1 MLVLGVESSGPRGGV
16 ALLEDGRTLGE
27 ALFEA
32 GMVHGREIA
41 PATDR
46 LLKAAG
52 RGPADLG
59 LVAVDIGPG
68 SYTGL
73 RVGLSAAKGL
83 AYALGRPI
91 IGVPSLDVLAL
102 QGSGAH
108 PAGLAEAA
116 AGTGGTIAPA
126 LDAKWDQ
133 VYGALY
139 EVRGGRPERTTDMV
153 AERPEEFAARVPSNA
168 LVVGDALER
177 HAPLFTARGARL
189 APRELWTPRPALV
202 ASIGLARH
210 REGLRHDAATLVPL
224 YLRKTEA
231 EEKFGTKAP

>member
-16 ALLEDGRTLGE
+16 ALLEDSRTLGE

-41 PATDR
+41 PAADR

-52 RGPADLG
+52 RGPADLD

-73 RVGLSAAKGL
+73 RVGLAAAKGL
-83 AYALGRPI
+83 AFALGRPI
-91 IGVPSLDVLAL
+91 VGVPSLDVLA
-102 QGSGAH
+102 
-108 PAGLAEAA
+108 EAA
-116 AGTGGTIAPA
+116 KGLGGVLATAI
-126 LDAKWDQ
+126 DAKWDQ

-139 EVRGGRPERTTDMV
+139 EVRNGRPERTTEMY
-153 AERPEEFAARVPSNA
+153 AERPEAFADRVPAEA

-177 HAPLFTARGARL
+177 HAALFAARGARA
-189 APRELWTPRPALV
+189 APRELWNPSPALV
-202 ASIGLARH
+202 AALGRARLL
-210 REGLRHDAATLVPL
+210 EGQRDDAATVVPL
-224 YLRKTEA
+224 YLRRTEA
-231 EEKFGTKAP
+231 EEKFGPPPR

>member
-1 MLVLGVESSGPRGGV
+1 VLGVESSGPRGGV

-91 IGVPSLDVLAL
+91 IGVPSLDVLA
-102 QGSGAH
+102 
-108 PAGLAEAA
+108 EAA

-153 AERPEEFAARVPSNA
+153 AERPEAFAARVPADA

-177 HAPLFTARGARL
+177 HAALFTARGARL

-231 EEKFGTKAP
+231 EEKFGPPSR

>member
-41 PATDR
+41 PAADR
-46 LLKAAG
+46 LLRAAG
-52 RGPADLG
+52 KGPADLG

-83 AYALGRPI
+83 AYALGRPM
-91 IGVPSLDVLAL
+91 IGVPSLDVLA
-102 QGSGAH
+102 
-108 PAGLAEAA
+108 EAA
-116 AGTGGTIAPA
+116 KGLGPILATA

-139 EVRGGRPERTTDMV
+139 EIRSGRPERTTEML
-153 AERPEEFAARVPSNA
+153 AERPEAFAARVPA
-168 LVVGDALER
+168 GAMVVGDALER
-177 HAPLFTARGARL
+177 HEALFSARGAKA
-189 APRELWTPRPALV
+189 APRELWSPKPSIV
-202 ASIGLARH
+202 ASLGLERH
-210 REGLRHDAATLVPL
+210 RAGQRHDAATLVPL

-231 EEKFGTKAP
+231 EEKFGPK

>member
-16 ALLEDGRTLGE
+16 ALLEDGRTLGQ

-41 PATDR
+41 PGADR
-46 LLKAAG
+46 LLRSAG
-52 RGPADLG
+52 KGPGDLG
-59 LVAVDIGPG
+59 LIAVDIGPG

-73 RVGLSAAKGL
+73 RVGLAAAKGL
-83 AYALGRPI
+83 AYALGKPL
-91 IGVPSLDVLAL
+91 IGVPSLDVLA
-102 QGSGAH
+102 
-108 PAGLAEAA
+108 EAA
-116 AGTGGTIAPA
+116 AGQGATIAPA

-139 EVRGGRPERTTDMV
+139 EVRNGRPSRSSEMV
-153 AERPEEFAARVPSNA
+153 AERPEAFAARVTA
-168 LVVGDALER
+168 GTLVVGDALER
-177 HAPLFTARGARL
+177 HADLFAARGARL
-189 APRELWTPRPALV
+189 APRELWTPSPALV
-202 ASIGLARH
+202 AALGLARH

-231 EEKFGTKAP
+231 EEKFRPK

>member
-41 PATDR
+41 PAADR
-46 LLKAAG
+46 LLRAAG
-52 RGPADLG
+52 KGPADLD

-73 RVGLSAAKGL
+73 RVGLAAAKGL
-83 AYALGRPI
+83 AYALGRPM
-91 IGVPSLDVLAL
+91 IGVPSLDL
-102 QGSGAH
+102 
-108 PAGLAEAA
+108 LAEAA
-116 AGTGGTIAPA
+116 AGLGSTIAAA

-133 VYGALY
+133 VYGAIY
-139 EVRGGRPERTTDMV
+139 EIRNGRPERTTEML
-153 AERPEEFAARVPSNA
+153 AERPEAFAARVA
-168 LVVGDALER
+168 AGTRVVGDALER
-177 HAPLFTARGARL
+177 HAELFTARGARL
-189 APRELWTPRPALV
+189 APREYGSPRPSLV
-202 ASIGLARH
+202 ASLGLARH
-210 REGLRHDAATLVPL
+210 REGLRHDSATLVPL

-231 EEKFGTKAP
+231 EEKFGPK

>member
-46 LLKAAG
+46 LLRAAG
-52 RGPADLG
+52 KGPGDLG

-73 RVGLSAAKGL
+73 RVGLAAAKGL
-83 AYALGRPI
+83 AYALGRPM
-91 IGVPSLDVLAL
+91 IGVPSLDVLAEA
-102 QGSGAH
+102 G
-108 PAGLAEAA
+108 AGL
-116 AGTGGTIAPA
+116 GTMIATA
-126 LDAKWDQ
+126 IDAKWDQ
-133 VYGALY
+133 VYGAMY
-139 EVRGGRPERTTDMV
+139 EIRNGRPERTTDML
-153 AERPEEFAARVPSNA
+153 AERPDVFAARVMSGTW
-168 LVVGDALER
+168 VVGDALER
-177 HAPLFTARGARL
+177 HAGLFSARGAKI
-189 APRELWTPRPALV
+189 APRDLWAPKPSLI
-202 ASIGLARH
+202 ASLGLARH
-210 REGLRHDAATLVPL
+210 REGRRDDAATLAPL

-231 EEKFGTKAP
+231 EEKFGPK

>member
-41 PATDR
+41 PAADR
-46 LLKAAG
+46 LLRAAG
-52 RGPADLG
+52 KGPADLG
-59 LVAVDIGPG
+59 LVVVDIGPG

-83 AYALGRPI
+83 AYALGRPM
-91 IGVPSLDVLAL
+91 IGVPSLDVLA
-102 QGSGAH
+102 
-108 PAGLAEAA
+108 EAA
-116 AGTGGTIAPA
+116 KGLGPILATA

-139 EVRGGRPERTTDMV
+139 EIRSGRPERTTEML
-153 AERPEEFAARVPSNA
+153 AERPEA
-168 LVVGDALER
+168 
-177 HAPLFTARGARL
+177 
-189 APRELWTPRPALV
+189 
-202 ASIGLARH
+202 
-210 REGLRHDAATLVPL
+210 
-224 YLRKTEA
+224 
-231 EEKFGTKAP
+231 

>member
-41 PATDR
+41 PAADR
-46 LLKAAG
+46 LLRAAG
-52 RGPADLG
+52 KGPSDLG

-73 RVGLSAAKGL
+73 RVGLAAAKGL
-83 AYALGRPI
+83 AYALGRPL
-91 IGVPSLDVLAL
+91 IGVPSLDVLA
-102 QGSGAH
+102 
-108 PAGLAEAA
+108 EAA
-116 AGTGGTIAPA
+116 AGLGATLAPA

-139 EVRGGRPERTTDMV
+139 DVRNGRPARISEMV
-153 AERPEEFAARVPSNA
+153 AERPEAFAARVA
-168 LVVGDALER
+168 AGTLVLGDALER
-177 HAPLFTARGARL
+177 HAALFTARGARL
-189 APRELWTPRPALV
+189 AARELWAPKPSLV
-202 ASIGLARH
+202 ASLGLARH

-231 EEKFGTKAP
+231 EEKFGPK

>member
-16 ALLEDGRTLGE
+16 ALLEDGRALGE

-41 PATDR
+41 PAADR
-46 LLKAAG
+46 LLRAAG
-52 RGPADLG
+52 KGPADLG

-73 RVGLSAAKGL
+73 RVGLAAAKGL
-83 AYALGRPI
+83 AYALGRPL
-91 IGVPSLDVLAL
+91 IGVPSLDA
-102 QGSGAH
+102 
-108 PAGLAEAA
+108 LAEAA
-116 AGTGGTIAPA
+116 AGLGATLATA

-139 EVRGGRPERTTDMV
+139 EVKNGRPSRILDMV
-153 AERPEEFAARVPSNA
+153 AERPEEFAARVPSGA
-168 LVVGDALER
+168 VAVGDALER
-177 HAPLFTARGARL
+177 HAALFTARGARP
-189 APRELWTPRPALV
+189 APRELWTPKPSIV
-202 ASIGLARH
+202 ASLGWARH
-210 REGLRHDAATLVPL
+210 RDGLRHDAATLVPL

-231 EEKFGTKAP
+231 EEKFGPK

>member
-16 ALLEDGRTLGE
+16 ALLEEGRTLGE

-41 PATDR
+41 PAADR
-46 LLKAAG
+46 LLRAAG
-52 RGPADLG
+52 KGPADLG

-73 RVGLSAAKGL
+73 RVGLAAGKGL
-83 AYALGRPI
+83 AYALGRPL
-91 IGVPSLDVLAL
+91 IGVPSLDVLA
-102 QGSGAH
+102 
-108 PAGLAEAA
+108 EAA
-116 AGTGGTIAPA
+116 AGLGGTIVPA

-133 VYGALY
+133 VYGAMY
-139 EVRGGRPERTTDMV
+139 EIRNGRPERTTDML
-153 AERPEEFAARVPSNA
+153 AERPEVFAARVPSGA

-177 HAPLFTARGARL
+177 HAELFTARGARL
-189 APRELWTPRPALV
+189 APRDLWSPKPSLV
-202 ASIGLARH
+202 ASLGLARH
-210 REGLRHDAATLVPL
+210 REGLRHDSATLVPL

-231 EEKFGTKAP
+231 EEKFGPKT

>member
-16 ALLEDGRTLGE
+16 ALLDDGRTLGE

-41 PATDR
+41 PAADR
-46 LLKAAG
+46 LLRAAG
-52 RGPADLG
+52 KAPGDLG

-73 RVGLSAAKGL
+73 RVGLAAAKGL
-83 AYALGRPI
+83 AYALGRPM
-91 IGVPSLDVLAL
+91 IGVPSLDVLAE
-102 QGSGAH
+102 SA
-108 PAGLAEAA
+108 AGLGTMIAA
-116 AGTGGTIAPA
+116 A

-139 EVRGGRPERTTDMV
+139 EIRNGRPERTSEML
-153 AERPEEFAARVPSNA
+153 AERPETFAERVMSGMW
-168 LVVGDALER
+168 VVGDALER
-177 HAPLFTARGARL
+177 HAALFSARGAEL
-189 APRELWTPRPALV
+189 APRDLWSPKPSMI
-202 ASIGLARH
+202 ASLGLARFSAG
-210 REGLRHDAATLVPL
+210 RRDDAATLVPL

-231 EEKFGTKAP
+231 EEKFGPK

>member
-27 ALFEA
+27 VLFEA

-41 PATDR
+41 PSADR

-59 LVAVDIGPG
+59 LVAVDLGPG

-73 RVGLSAAKGL
+73 RVGLAAAKGL
-83 AYALGRPI
+83 AFALGRPI
-91 IGVPSLDVLAL
+91 VGVPSLDVLAESAKDL
-102 QGSGAH
+102 GAV
-108 PAGLAEAA
+108 LA
-116 AGTGGTIAPA
+116 TA

-139 EVRGGRPERTTDMV
+139 EVRNGKPERTTDMF
-153 AERPEEFAARVPSNA
+153 AERPEAFAARVPAEA

-177 HAPLFTARGARL
+177 HAALFAARGARS
-189 APRELWTPRPALV
+189 APRALWTPSPALV
-202 ASIGLARH
+202 ASLGLARH
-210 REGLRHDAATLVPL
+210 LEGRRNDAATVVPL
-224 YLRKTEA
+224 YLRRTEA
-231 EEKFGTKAP
+231 EEKFGPPQR

>member
-16 ALLEDGRTLGE
+16 ALLEDGRRLGE

-41 PATDR
+41 PAVDR

-52 RGPADLG
+52 KGPADLG

-73 RVGLSAAKGL
+73 RVGLAAAKGL
-83 AYALGRPI
+83 AYALGKPL
-91 IGVPSLDVLAL
+91 IGVPSLDVLA
-102 QGSGAH
+102 
-108 PAGLAEAA
+108 EAA
-116 AGTGGTIAPA
+116 ATLAATVVPA
-126 LDAKWDQ
+126 IDAKWDQ
-133 VYGALY
+133 VYGAIY
-139 EVRGGRPERTTDMV
+139 EVRNGRPERTSDMR
-153 AERPEEFAARVPSNA
+153 AERPEEFAERVPAGSM
-168 LVVGDALER
+168 VVGDALEK
-177 HAPLFTARGARL
+177 HAALFAARGAQC
-189 APRELWTPRPALV
+189 APRETWTPRPSIV
-202 ASIGLARH
+202 ATLGLARH

-231 EEKFGTKAP
+231 EEKFGPK

>member
-16 ALLEDGRTLGE
+16 ALLEEGRTLGE

-41 PATDR
+41 PAADR
-46 LLKAAG
+46 LLRAAG
-52 RGPADLG
+52 KGPADLG

-73 RVGLSAAKGL
+73 RVGLAAAKGL
-83 AYALGRPI
+83 AYALGRPL
-91 IGVPSLDVLAL
+91 IGVPSLDVLA
-102 QGSGAH
+102 
-108 PAGLAEAA
+108 EAA
-116 AGTGGTIAPA
+116 AGLGATIVPA

-133 VYGALY
+133 VYGAIY
-139 EVRGGRPERTTDMV
+139 EIRNGRPERATDML
-153 AERPEEFAARVPSNA
+153 AERPEVFAARVPSGA

-177 HAPLFTARGARL
+177 HSELFTARGARL
-189 APRELWTPRPALV
+189 APRDLWYPKPSLV
-202 ASIGLARH
+202 ASLGWARH

-224 YLRKTEA
+224 YLRRTEA
-231 EEKFGTKAP
+231 EEKFGSRGS

>member
-41 PATDR
+41 PAADR

-52 RGPADLG
+52 RGPAALD

-73 RVGLSAAKGL
+73 RVGLAAAKGL
-83 AYALGRPI
+83 SFALGRPI
-91 IGVPSLDVLAL
+91 VGVPSLDVLAD
-102 QGSGAH
+102 SAK
-108 PAGLAEAA
+108 GLGDVLAA
-116 AGTGGTIAPA
+116 AI
-126 LDAKWDQ
+126 DAKWDQ

-139 EVRGGRPERTTDMV
+139 EVRNGKPERVTDMF
-153 AERPEEFAARVPSNA
+153 AERPEVFAARVPAAA

-177 HAPLFTARGARL
+177 HAALFTARGARP
-189 APRELWTPRPALV
+189 APRELWNPSPALV
-202 ASIGLARH
+202 AELGLARH
-210 REGLRHDAATLVPL
+210 REGRRDETATVVPL
-224 YLRKTEA
+224 YLRRTEA
-231 EEKFGTKAP
+231 EEKFGPR